1 MKILVVFRSI
11 PTQMN
16 GNGAG
21 VRTCVVLNIAD
32 YVVGTFLVGICLVG
46 VVDVGID
53 TCHVHTDLLHFIPD
67 IAPLGLSGRCF
78 FLLRLLRVFVPG
90 VPHHEIRLR
99 SVRCEGSRGQKG
111 ADHYDSQQQ
120 AENSAQTVA
129 FPHEIFSFLL
139 PLRSGKHAATA
150 WQCHCSIYAG
160 NYTKCHAQSQWGKTP
175 FFVSLRKKQGRL
187 REAALGDYLF
197 RATTTKRPSST

>member
-1 MKILVVFRSI
+1 
-11 PTQMN
+11 MN

-21 VRTCVVLNIAD
+21 VRTCAVLNIAD

-46 VVDVGID
+46 VFDVGID

-78 FLLRLLRVFVPG
+78 FLLWLLLVLVLGG
-90 VPHHEIRLR
+90 VPHHEIRFR

-111 ADHYDSQQQ
+111 ADHYCSQQQ

-129 FPHEIFSFLL
+129 FPHEIVSFLL

-150 WQCHCSIYAG
+150 WQCHYSIYAG
-160 NYTKCHAQSQWGKTP
+160 NYTRCHAQSQCRKRR
-175 FFVSLRKKQGRL
+175 FSYHCAKNKAASLRQPW
-187 REAALGDYLF
+187 GDYFF
-197 RATTTKRPSST
+197 RATTTKRPSSTW